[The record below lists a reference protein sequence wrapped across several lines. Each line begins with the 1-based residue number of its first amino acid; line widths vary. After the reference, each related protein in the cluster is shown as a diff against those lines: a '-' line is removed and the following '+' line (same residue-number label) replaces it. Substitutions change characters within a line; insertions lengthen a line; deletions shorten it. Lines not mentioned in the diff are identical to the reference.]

1 MLLGQVGERI
11 QSVSELI
18 AAELN
23 DKPPAEWDAVLK
35 RFGDAYRVQ
44 FLLFRNDG
52 SQVAGEHIDLPA
64 EVKTKLAER
73 GGPGWGGGR
82 RGPPPG
88 RGLNRAGTGDLEPVA
103 ASHPKFMLHTEDPHR
118 YWVGIRISAPE
129 RDRWGPWAMTL
140 LGVSST
146 AGGGLFFDVTPWM
159 VVGFSAVLF
168 SVLFW
173 FPLVRGLTRSIAQMT
188 GATEQMAEGR
198 FDARVDTSRRDE
210 LGRLGGA
217 INRMA
222 GRLAGFVSGQ
232 KRFLGDT
239 AHELCSPLARVQVA
253 LGILE
258 QRATAE
264 QKTYV
269 EDLRE
274 EVQHMSELV
283 NELLSF
289 SKAALQSGAIQLKP
303 VLLPEVVERVVRRE
317 VADRAQVIVEIP
329 ESLRVVAEPDLLQR
343 SLGNLLRNAVRY
355 AADAGPF
362 SVTATQRGRHVF
374 LTVADD
380 GPGVP
385 EEALAKLFDPFYR
398 PEPSRDRQ
406 SGGIGLGLAI
416 VKTCVEACRGT
427 VTCRNRTP
435 KGFEVTIRL
444 EAAS

>member
-1 MLLGQVGERI
+1 
-11 QSVSELI
+11 
-18 AAELN
+18 
-23 DKPPAEWDAVLK
+23 
-35 RFGDAYRVQ
+35 
-44 FLLFRNDG
+44 
-52 SQVAGEHIDLPA
+52 
-64 EVKTKLAER
+64 
-73 GGPGWGGGR
+73 
-82 RGPPPG
+82 
-88 RGLNRAGTGDLEPVA
+88 
-103 ASHPKFMLHTEDPHR
+103 
-118 YWVGIRISAPE
+118 
-129 RDRWGPWAMTL
+129 
-140 LGVSST
+140 
-146 AGGGLFFDVTPWM
+146 
-159 VVGFSAVLF
+159 
-168 SVLFW
+168 
-173 FPLVRGLTRSIAQMT
+173 
-188 GATEQMAEGR
+188 
-198 FDARVDTSRRDE
+198 VDTSRRDE